1 MRLFVNGL
9 TNSKNQINIWLDIV
23 LPINVA
29 LLQLINLHTELANQ
43 NLYVAIII
51 NGPFKTTKG

>member
-29 LLQLINLHTELANQ
+29 LVQLIN
-43 NLYVAIII
+43 VAHGASKSKSVCCY
-51 NGPFKTTKG
+51 NH